1 MDTAITRAE
10 HEEFRNW
17 VETEKKRL
25 EDEDERQNNRLKL
38 LEEDVRQISVLKVT
52 GYIITAVIGIMIG
65 FIFKQIGM

>member
-25 EDEDERQNNRLKL
+25 EDEDERQNSRLKL
-38 LEEDVRQISVLKVT
+38 LEEDVRQIRQLTTSVEKL
-52 GYIITAVIGIMIG
+52 AVNMEIMV
-65 FIFKQIGM
+65 KEQEQ